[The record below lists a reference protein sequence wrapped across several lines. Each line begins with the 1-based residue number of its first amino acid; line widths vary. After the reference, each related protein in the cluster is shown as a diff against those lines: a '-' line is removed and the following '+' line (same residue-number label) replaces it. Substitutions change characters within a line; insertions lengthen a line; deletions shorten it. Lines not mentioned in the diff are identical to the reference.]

1 MLTQPFYRNMEKEL
15 LSEFTSDSCSK
26 FKENRSPEIAVGDV
40 VLLQNDST
48 KSALEAS
55 SHKGIVTRK

>member
-1 MLTQPFYRNMEKEL
+1 MEKGL
-15 LSEFTSDSCSK
+15 LSQFTSDLCSE
-26 FKENRSPEIAVGDV
+26 FKEKQSPGIAVGDV

-55 SHKGIVTRK
+55 SRKGIVTRK